1 MELMTQIKL
10 AEQPN
15 IMALLQTLEENRLN
29 KEKQEVEALVNCLD
43 SMEEQY
49 GKILGEMQGIREEL
63 GKIGESQTKIQL
75 SDITGHA
82 EQKVQEFGEQLNK
95 MKENLV
101 KSAKSAME
109 QCKEKGATMLKK
121 VVSGM
126 KIPQAISKL
135 EHALSKAQS
144 GVEQQAIKAGAIR
157 QELQSIGGH
166 TKNVGKML
174 IGKEAKEIPA
184 DTASIGKV
192 EKLLLRVVKRLEKME
207 QSAEKTRG
215 KLEQFMTGKQKSS
228 VKMELNQLKKQRTET
243 GKTLALPD
251 KSIER

>member
-1 MELMTQIKL
+1 MESMTQIKL

-15 IMALLQTLEENRLN
+15 IMALLQTLEDNRLT
-29 KEKQEVEALVNCLD
+29 KEKQEVEALVHCLD

-63 GKIGESQTKIQL
+63 GKMGESQTKIQF
-75 SDITGHA
+75 SDITGQA
-82 EQKVQEFGEQLNK
+82 EKKVQEFGEQLRR

-101 KSAKSAME
+101 KSAKSAVE
-109 QCKEKGATMLKK
+109 QCKEKGITVLRK

-126 KIPQAISKL
+126 RIPQAIKKI
-135 EHALSKAQS
+135 ENALFEAQDS
-144 GVEQQAIKAGAIR
+144 VEQQAIKAGAIR

-174 IGKEAKEIPA
+174 IGKEAKELPA
-184 DTASIGKV
+184 DTASVGRV

-215 KLEQFMTGKQKSS
+215 KLEQFVAGKQKNS
-228 VKMELNQLKKQRTET
+228 VKSELNQLKKQRTEI

-251 KSIER
+251 KSMER

>member
-1 MELMTQIKL
+1 MEPMTQIKL

-15 IMALLQTLEENRLN
+15 IMALLQTLEDNRLN
-29 KEKQEVEALVNCLD
+29 KEKQEVEVLVNCLD

-49 GKILGEMQGIREEL
+49 GKILEEMQGIREEL
-63 GKIGESQTKIQL
+63 EKMGESQIKIQL

-82 EQKVQEFGEQLNK
+82 EQKVQEFGEQLKK

-101 KSAKSAME
+101 KSAKSVVE
-109 QCKEKGATMLKK
+109 QCKGKGATILKK

-135 EHALSKAQS
+135 ENALSKAQS
-144 GVEQQAIKAGAIR
+144 SVEQQAIKAGAIR

-174 IGKEAKEIPA
+174 IGKETKEIPV
-184 DTASIGKV
+184 DTASVGKV

-215 KLEQFMTGKQKSS
+215 KLEQFVTGKQKSS

-251 KSIER
+251 KSMER

>member
-1 MELMTQIKL
+1 MESMTQIKL

-15 IMALLQTLEENRLN
+15 IMALLQTLEDNRLN
-29 KEKQEVEALVNCLD
+29 KEKQEVEALINCLD

-63 GKIGESQTKIQL
+63 GKMGESQTKIQL
-75 SDITGHA
+75 LDITGHA
-82 EQKVQEFGEQLNK
+82 EQKVQEFGEQLK
-95 MKENLV
+95 KTKENLV
-101 KSAKSAME
+101 KSAKSAVE
-109 QCKEKGATMLKK
+109 QCKEKGATLLKK

-135 EHALSKAQS
+135 ENALSKAQS

-157 QELQSIGGH
+157 QELQSISGH

-174 IGKEAKEIPA
+174 IGKETKEIPA

-215 KLEQFMTGKQKSS
+215 KLEQLITGKQKSS

-251 KSIER
+251 KSMER

>member
-1 MELMTQIKL
+1 MEPMTQIKL

-15 IMALLQTLEENRLN
+15 IMALLQTLEDNRLN
-29 KEKQEVEALVNCLD
+29 KEKQEVEVLVNCLD

-49 GKILGEMQGIREEL
+49 GKILEEMQGIREEL
-63 GKIGESQTKIQL
+63 EKMGESQIKIQL

-82 EQKVQEFGEQLNK
+82 EQKVQEFGEQLKK

-101 KSAKSAME
+101 KSAKSVVE
-109 QCKEKGATMLKK
+109 QCKGKGATILKK

-135 EHALSKAQS
+135 ENALSKAQS
-144 GVEQQAIKAGAIR
+144 SVEQQAIKAGAIR

-174 IGKEAKEIPA
+174 IGKETKEIPV
-184 DTASIGKV
+184 DTASVGKV

-215 KLEQFMTGKQKSS
+215 KLEQFVTGKQKSS
-228 VKMELNQLKKQRTET
+228 VKMELNQLKKHRTET

-251 KSIER
+251 KSMER